1 MERYFPCRSTPIS
14 KLGRYTA
21 LLLYPSI
28 GVLLLVVPV
37 VIGVE
42 LHINRGDAI
51 VRLISLLFAFFA
63 ILLSSFLF
71 IIGRK
76 CYRMETRH
84 IAVDSLGFTIRKK
97 VDRHYTWDAVSDI
110 GIIIYAANA
119 GKQCYQTQICIFLR
133 PVDNNALEKLCN
145 SYLYG
150 AFNQDKYILID
161 YSQVMVERIEE
172 CSHMTIADFRA
183 RQMNL

>member
-1 MERYFPCRSTPIS
+1 MECFFPCRMTPIS
-14 KLGRYTA
+14 KLGRYAA

-51 VRLISLLFAFFA
+51 VQLISLLFAFSA
-63 ILLSSFLF
+63 IILSSFLF
-71 IIGRK
+71 IVGRK
-76 CYRMETRH
+76 CYRMETLH
-84 IAVDSLGFTIRKK
+84 IAVDSLGFTIREK
-97 VDRHYTWDAVSDI
+97 VNRQYTWEAVSDI

-119 GKQCYQTQICIFLR
+119 SKQCYQTQICIFLR

>member
-63 ILLSSFLF
+63 ILLSS
-71 IIGRK
+71 
-76 CYRMETRH
+76 
-84 IAVDSLGFTIRKK
+84 
-97 VDRHYTWDAVSDI
+97 
-110 GIIIYAANA
+110 
-119 GKQCYQTQICIFLR
+119 
-133 PVDNNALEKLCN
+133 P
-145 SYLYG
+145 
-150 AFNQDKYILID
+150 AFHHL
-161 YSQVMVERIEE
+161 
-172 CSHMTIADFRA
+172 
-183 RQMNL
+183 